1 MTPSTFSEEEPEDPS
16 VKDPGREDISAEQVI
31 PPAFYGWK
39 TLIGLMIVYAA
50 LCGDITYAYGVF
62 LPVMNRTFHWSR
74 SALSGPYGLFFMIG
88 GFLGPLAGITV
99 AKLGARRAI
108 VFSGLMA
115 VLGLLGMSRVQTL
128 WQAYFFFGIM
138 GGLAIAFGEFIPIT
152 SAINHWFIRKR
163 SLAMGLLFA
172 SGGIGGFILPPLIS
186 RLISGMGWRWTWAFL
201 AGLHFFM
208 TVILGGWLI
217 RSRPEDLGQF
227 PDGEPVQSQSL
238 GEGPPTSG
246 QKIFQTST
254 DWTVKEALHT
264 PVLWLILLLFSIVLF
279 VSAMLT
285 THQVAYL
292 QDLNFSPFQSASALG
307 LMIGMSIIGRLSSGF
322 LGMRI
327 EGRVLAAFFMAA
339 MALGLLALI
348 LARNLFTIYLY
359 STLTGIGFGG
369 MVVLTPNLI
378 SAYFGRTHY
387 SRIIGWTSPLVT
399 LISAGSPTLAG
410 LLYEFSG
417 SYFSPLVLSAALLT
431 VGVFIA
437 LFTRPPKESVT
448 RNL

>member
-1 MTPSTFSEEEPEDPS
+1 
-16 VKDPGREDISAEQVI
+16 
-31 PPAFYGWK
+31 
-39 TLIGLMIVYAA
+39 MIVYAA
-50 LCGDITYAYGVF
+50 LCGNITYGYGVF
-62 LPVMNRTFHWSR
+62 LPVMSKEFQWSR

-99 AKLGARRAI
+99 ARLGARKAI
-108 VFSGLMA
+108 VFSGLIA
-115 VLGLLGMSRVQTL
+115 FLGLLGMSRVQAL
-128 WQAYFFFGIM
+128 WQVYFFFGVM

-172 SGGIGGFILPPLIS
+172 SGGIGGFVLPPLIS
-186 RLISGMGWRWTWAFL
+186 HLISGMGWRWTWVFL
-201 AGLHFFM
+201 AGLHFIM
-208 TVILGGWLI
+208 TVVLGGWCI
-217 RSRPEDLGQF
+217 RSRPEDLGQL
-227 PDGEPVQSQSL
+227 PDGKPARSQSL
-238 GEGPPTSG
+238 VEGQPLSG
-246 QKIFQTST
+246 PKVFQTSR
-254 DWTVKEALHT
+254 DWTVKEALHS
-264 PVLWLILLLFSIVLF
+264 PVLWLILFLFSLVLF

-307 LMIGMSIIGRLSSGF
+307 LMIGLSIIGRLASGF
-322 LGMRI
+322 LGLRF
-327 EGRVLAAFFMAA
+327 EGRVLAALFMAS

-359 STLTGIGFGG
+359 SILTGVGFGG

-387 SRIIGWTSPLVT
+387 ARIIGWTSPVVT
-399 LISAGSPTLAG
+399 LISAGSPTLTG
-410 LLYEFSG
+410 LLYEYYG
-417 SYFSPLVLSAALLT
+417 SYFAPLVLSAALLT
-431 VGVFIA
+431 VGIFLA
-437 LFTRPPKESVT
+437 LLTRPPKISGP